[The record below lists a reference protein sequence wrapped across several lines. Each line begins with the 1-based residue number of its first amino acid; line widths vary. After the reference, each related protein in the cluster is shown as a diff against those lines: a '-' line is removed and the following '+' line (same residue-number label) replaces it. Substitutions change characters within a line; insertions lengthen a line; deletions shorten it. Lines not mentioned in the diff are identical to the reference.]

1 MEFGLTE
8 EQLSIQQEVRRLCS
22 RFGDDYWRAKDRD
35 HEFPE
40 EFYRAFAEGG
50 WLGIATPEQ
59 YGGAGKGII
68 EAALIMEEVTASG
81 GCAGA
86 ASSVHMNIFGVNP
99 LVVHGSDAQKAAHLP
114 GIVSGETKVC
124 FAVTEPDTG
133 LDTTRLKT
141 RAVREGDH
149 YRVDG
154 RKVWISTA
162 QVAHKILLLART
174 TPEEETERPIDGISL
189 FFTDL
194 DRDAVEV
201 REIDKCGRAA
211 VDSNELFIDG
221 LRIPVED
228 RIGEEGMGFRYLLD
242 GLNPERILVAAEAV
256 GIGRVALDRAA
267 RYAKERVVFGRPIG
281 QNQAVQHPL
290 ADSWARIE
298 AARLLTFKAA
308 WLYDRGRP
316 CGAESNA
323 AKLLAAEAGFQ
334 AADRAMQTLGGFG
347 YSKEYDVERYWREAK
362 LFRMVPVTP
371 ELILNYISERVLG
384 LPRSY

>member
-256 GIGRVALDRAA
+256 GIGRVSLDRAA

>member
-1 MEFGLTE
+1 M
-8 EQLSIQQEVRRLCS
+8 
-22 RFGDDYWRAKDRD
+22 
-35 HEFPE
+35 
-40 EFYRAFAEGG
+40 
-50 WLGIATPEQ
+50 
-59 YGGAGKGII
+59 
-68 EAALIMEEVTASG
+68 
-81 GCAGA
+81 
-86 ASSVHMNIFGVNP
+86 
-99 LVVHGSDAQKAAHLP
+99 
-114 GIVSGETKVC
+114 
-124 FAVTEPDTG
+124 
-133 LDTTRLKT
+133 
-141 RAVREGDH
+141 
-149 YRVDG
+149 
-154 RKVWISTA
+154 WISTA

-211 VDSNELFIDG
+211 VDSNELFIEG

-242 GLNPERILVAAEAV
+242 GFNPERILVAAEAV

-290 ADSWARIE
+290 ADSWARLE
-298 AARLLTFKAA
+298 AARLLTLKAA

>member
-8 EQLSIQQEVRRLCS
+8 EQLSIQQEVRRLCT

-59 YGGAGKGII
+59 YGGAGKGIT

-228 RIGEEGMGFRYLLD
+228 RIGEEGQGFRYLLD

>member
-8 EQLSIQQEVRRLCS
+8 EQLSIQQEVRRLCT